1 MQQLNRNSCLQGSQS
16 AHSARLLP
24 VQNVA
29 PRPPPPIQ
37 RPARQFL
44 RAEPENNGSDAEL
57 QKKFFSSP
65 EEQRKQQGGSSSEQQ
80 KQNIID
86 NVNPYEL
93 GRQAR
98 RAFDDVWGQIS
109 SLTTPTK
116 SYVFDDILDPTLSL
130 EEDADAGDTTVLV
143 VGATGRVGRI
153 LIRKLLLRG
162 YKVKALIRLREGIRE
177 SKEDIQGLPSAVE
190 VVTGDVGE
198 LRHCQKAI
206 KGVDKVR
213 LIG

>member
-1 MQQLNRNSCLQGSQS
+1 M
-16 AHSARLLP
+16 
-24 VQNVA
+24 QNVA
-29 PRPPPPIQ
+29 PRPPLPIQ
-37 RPARQFL
+37 RPVRQLL
-44 RAEPENNGSDAEL
+44 RAEPENNGSDADL

-80 KQNIID
+80 NSSIID

-177 SKEDIQGLPSAVE
+177 SKGDIQGLPSAVE

-206 KGVDKVR
+206 KGVDKVGLAR
-213 LIG
+213 VMYPSGACV